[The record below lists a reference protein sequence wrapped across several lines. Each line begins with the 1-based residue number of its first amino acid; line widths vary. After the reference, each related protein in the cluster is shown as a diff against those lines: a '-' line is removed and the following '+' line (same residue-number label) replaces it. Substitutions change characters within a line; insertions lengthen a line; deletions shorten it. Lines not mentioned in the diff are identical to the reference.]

1 MHEAETIFTA
11 GRGEDDGMGAGPG
24 FLFGAAGGLI
34 FGLIAA
40 GLFFLKSRPA
50 KRNAAKLL
58 RDGSAPAGGTE
69 SFPAVPKASSPTR
82 SGRTMVVEKIGEQE
96 QGLARAVREVRDV
109 LLRIAAVVGGAN
121 AASDQAD
128 LAFSSARK
136 ALVGVSAGGNLKDA
150 QEILVQEVNRLLK
163 GNAVLKG
170 ELDKAHKGIAEQRR
184 QIEDLRERTRID
196 FLTNVPNRVAFDERM
211 HEFAAALDRT
221 GRPFSLLMLDID
233 HFKKINDSLG
243 HLGGDR
249 ILNGVAKRITDFTR
263 ANDFAARYGGEEFAV
278 VFPGTGLAEAMQ
290 VAERLRQGI
299 ASTNFRLDDVNVKAT
314 VSGGLAEAAAGMSIE
329 SIIAAADM
337 ALYQSKRDG
346 RNRLTA
352 APGEGDAAG

>member
-1 MHEAETIFTA
+1 
-11 GRGEDDGMGAGPG
+11 MGVGLG
-24 FLFGAAGGLI
+24 FLFGAAGGLVV
-34 FGLIAA
+34 GLIAA
-40 GLFFLKSRPA
+40 GLFFLRLRA
-50 KRNAAKLL
+50 ARRNAAKVP
-58 RDGSAPAGGTE
+58 RNDSAPAGGTE
-69 SFPAVPKASSPTR
+69 YFPAIPKASAPTQ

-96 QGLARAVREVRDV
+96 QDLACAVREVRDV
-109 LLRIAAVVGGAN
+109 LLRIAAIVSGAN

-136 ALVGVSAGGNLKDA
+136 ALADVSAGGNLKDA
-150 QEILVQEVNRLLK
+150 QEILVREVDRFIK
-163 GNAVLKG
+163 DNAVLKG

-184 QIEDLRERTRID
+184 QIEELRERTRID
-196 FLTNVPNRVAFDERM
+196 FLTNIPNRVAFDERM
-211 HEFAAALDRT
+211 REFAAALERT
-221 GRPFSLLMLDID
+221 GQPFSLLMLDID

-249 ILNGVAKRITDFTR
+249 ILSGVAKRITDFTR

-278 VFPGTGLAEAMQ
+278 AFPETGLAEAMQ

-299 ASTNFRLDDVNVKAT
+299 ANTNFRLDDANVKAT
-314 VSGGLAEAAAGMSIE
+314 VSGGLAEAAAGMAIE

-352 APGEGDAAG
+352 ASGEGNAAG